1 MLLLV
6 RADFKNNVFYVY
18 CFECFILARVGELV
32 VKAVCELA
40 YKQVLVSICQR
51 SIASKALKGFIYVF
65 QTMKDLLSVSQI
77 YPDNM
82 HLTGNNVYF
91 QLNDP
96 QMGISNFFLQGGF
109 ESFDGHMVLYGYDKN
124 YNDCPAFGIMDPT
137 LQSFDYYVLNDPH
150 NNNVS
155 FIDGCCGMD
164 ANGSDV
170 DYLFVRDDGKISAI
184 QENNLAHVVNIA
196 QNTDKANRYT
206 DVSWDPYHNLFIAS
220 GTAWTGSHYDT
231 KPFVDVF
238 VFNYA
243 LAEMVLPLGVN
254 HLEFYSVDPSF
265 NNAAPEGKALHTIIA
280 PDSLVLYYDLGKGCY
295 DIIWLTL
302 IQDYWNSSHSAAN
315 GLLCFIP
322 SSKIAA
328 FDLVFDKTNGRLN
341 LLGAMRYIC
350 HDFTCFLAQ
359 TDPQTLNVMNIGQLD
374 GSSAIQPACSIPI
387 CQDYNQYID
396 IYGSYLKVQK
406 MELNHH
412 TPYSPILVSG
422 IAKNT
427 VNTSVLT
434 ETYDIA
440 SSVCDHPLPNSIESI
455 IPDIQAIDYNNI
467 LQTDHAYFHVATRLD
482 DNVSEN
488 FLCVDDNAYSLIYNG
503 EENKKS
509 LKAIEQ
515 HVDILFISDRQFVC
529 YDFIGEIQY
538 AVYATDGKLVMK
550 GSTNNGVAI
559 NLPSV
564 LRGVYLLKTEDKSGN
579 YIVKKIVL

>member
-1 MLLLV
+1 MKNLHIIIALV
-6 RADFKNNVFYVY
+6 LWGCAQIAEAQNMYRNYASQNVDAP
-18 CFECFILARVGELV
+18 ESTI
-32 VKAVCELA
+32 
-40 YKQVLVSICQR
+40 SIVH
-51 SIASKALKGFIYVF
+51 SKGFIYVF

-206 DVSWDPYHNLFIAS
+206 DVSWDPYHNIFVAS
-220 GTAWTGSHYDT
+220 GTAWTGLNFT
-231 KPFVDVF
+231 TTPFVDVF
-238 VFNYA
+238 VFNYT
-243 LAEMVLPLGVN
+243 LATMGSPSGVN
-254 HLEFYSVDPSF
+254 HLEFYSVDPGF
-265 NNAAPEGKALHTIIA
+265 NNPAPEGKALHTKIA
-280 PDSLVLYYDLGKGCY
+280 PDSLVLYYDLRKGCY

-302 IQDYWNSSHSAAN
+302 IQDYWNSSYSATN
-315 GLLCFIP
+315 SRLFLIP

-328 FDLVFDKTNGRLN
+328 YDLVYDKTNGRLN
-341 LLGAMRYIC
+341 LLGAMQFIC

-422 IAKNT
+422 IKGGIGK
-427 VNTSVLT
+427 TSVLT
-434 ETYDIA
+434 ETYDIS
-440 SSVCDHPLPNSIESI
+440 SSVCDHPLSNFVESI
-455 IPDIQAIDYNNI
+455 IPDIHDIDYYDI
-467 LQTDHAYFHVATRLD
+467 LQMDTT
-482 DNVSEN
+482 VSQISTSQYDSVFED
-488 FLCVDDNAYSLIYNG
+488 FLCVDENAYSLIDNG

-509 LKAIEQ
+509 LKVKEQ
-515 HVDILFISDRQFVC
+515 HVDILFVSNRQFVC
-529 YDFIGEIQY
+529 HDFIGEIQY
-538 AVYATDGKLVMK
+538 AVYATDGRLVMK

-559 NLPSV
+559 NLSSA
-564 LRGVYLLKTEDKSGN
+564 LRGVYLLKAEDKSGN
-579 YIVKKIVL
+579 HIVKKMVL